1 MQFLSSPQSKT
12 YTGPIAGG
20 LRAGQALF
28 FQGVVP
34 TDAKNFAI
42 NLMLENREDIAF
54 HFNSRI
60 ETSSVVCD
68 SCQGGWWTRKVEFY
82 KSPFVK
88 GSAFDIFM
96 VVKPDNFK
104 VIVNGHFFCE
114 FQRRD
119 PLEKVKDLNINGD
132 VFMNHFGI
140 CEVRCFKALLH
151 RTALG
156 RVTQ

>member
-12 YTGPIAGG
+12 FTGPIAGG

-68 SCQGGWWTRKVEFY
+68 SCQLLLTTVFCMVIFY
-82 KSPFVK
+82 LISF
-88 GSAFDIFM
+88 S
-96 VVKPDNFK
+96 

-140 CEVRCFKALLH
+140 CEVDQIKIS
-151 RTALG
+151 
-156 RVTQ
+156 VTLPAHKGN